1 MQPLSNDPRSLR
13 PTLSPSGRRAFFP
26 LPLGEGRDGAAVARV
41 RVGRIAMLWIAAL
54 APTPALAQ
62 AWTTINATPPASA
75 AYQVAKNDDDI
86 RAGRRSGQLS
96 KAEAGALHREN
107 ARVGALAATYAK
119 DGTTDSEAAFSQAA
133 AEATQSLVVAKR
145 TPGMK

>member
-1 MQPLSNDPRSLR
+1 MQPFSNEPRTLR
-13 PTLSPSGRRAFFP
+13 PTLTPSTRPAFFP
-26 LPLGEGRDGAAVARV
+26 LPLGEERDSEAVDRV

-62 AWTTINATPPASA
+62 AWTTINATPPAPA

-86 RAGRRSGQLS
+86 HAGRRSDQLS
-96 KAEAGALHREN
+96 KAEARALRREN
-107 ARVGALAATYAK
+107 ARVGALAVTYAK

-133 AEATQSLVVAKR
+133 AEATHSLIVAKR
-145 TPGMK
+145 TQGMK